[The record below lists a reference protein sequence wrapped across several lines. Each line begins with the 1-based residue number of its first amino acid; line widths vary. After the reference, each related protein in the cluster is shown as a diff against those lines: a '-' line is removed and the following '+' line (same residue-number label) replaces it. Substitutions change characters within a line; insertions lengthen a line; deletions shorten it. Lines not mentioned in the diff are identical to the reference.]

1 MSAVKSTIKKATTG
15 GFFATM
21 KDLLAVIYDIIH
33 LEDNFKLA
41 TKTSR
46 SVIDEL
52 ELVVQ
57 VEF

>member
-1 MSAVKSTIKKATTG
+1 MAFV
-15 GFFATM
+15 ATM

-33 LEDNFKLA
+33 PEDDFKLV
-41 TKTSR
+41 TKTLQ